1 MQVYPQTSNFPRSL
15 NPFGFRVE
23 FQYGVVDAFR
33 FDLSLNPFGF
43 RVEFQ

>member
-23 FQYGVVDAFR
+23 FQYLIR
-33 FDLSLNPFGF
+33 WWIRELESLNPFGF